1 MRELNTQE
9 IEMVCGGML
18 SPKLRPWSTNVEDR
32 RTTIWKSH
40 PLWKNYRGIF
50 PRFGE
55 NLRFPSLR

>member
-32 RTTIWKSH
+32 RTPIWRSY

>member
-18 SPKLRPWSTNVEDR
+18 STRLRPQSTNVEDR
-32 RTTIWKSH
+32 RTPIWRNH
-40 PLWKNYRGIF
+40 PLWKTYRGIF

-55 NLRFPSLR
+55 NFRFSPPR